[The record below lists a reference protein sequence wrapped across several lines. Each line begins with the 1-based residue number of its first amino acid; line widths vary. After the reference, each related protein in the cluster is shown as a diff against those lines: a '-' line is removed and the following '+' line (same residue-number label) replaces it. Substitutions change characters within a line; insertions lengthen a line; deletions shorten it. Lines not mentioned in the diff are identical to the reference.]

1 MLESQSPIAAFEA
14 LMESMQQDLEEVAAA
29 IRSEIRLEAEEAER
43 EAAISAAMR
52 RDLSDVARELM
63 AHGDTIALDV
73 GQRIFV
79 GPIVAVGTDV
89 VTVEAGSWRV
99 DVNLHALQRMRV
111 LKRARSG
118 GRRGSLG
125 GTASFRARLLELQLS
140 GDAIEAGTVAS
151 DEPIIGPV
159 ALVGCDHV
167 AVGEEGGPEWFLPLA
182 SLAFVR
188 SRDSCCEFGPQARE
202 A

>member
-1 MLESQSPIAAFEA
+1 
-14 LMESMQQDLEEVAAA
+14 MESMRRDLEDVAAA

-43 EAAISAAMR
+43 EAAISAAMH

-63 AHGDTIALDV
+63 AHGDTVAVDV
-73 GQRIFV
+73 GERIFV
-79 GPIVAVGTDV
+79 GPVMGVAADL
-89 VTVEAGSWRV
+89 VTVQVGSWRV
-99 DVNLHALQRMRV
+99 DVNLKSVRRMRV

-118 GRRGSLG
+118 GQRSLG
-125 GTASFRARLLELQLS
+125 GAASFRARLLELQLS
-140 GDAIEAGTVAS
+140 GQPIEVGMAGS

-167 AVGEEGGPEWFLPLA
+167 AIGEEVGPEWFLPLQ

-188 SRDSCCEFGPQARE
+188 TRDPKGDLRADRVCQPDRGC
-202 A
+202 

>member
-14 LMESMQQDLEEVAAA
+14 LLESMQRDLEDVAAA

-63 AHGDTIALDV
+63 AHGDTVAVDV
-73 GQRIFV
+73 GERIFV

-89 VTVEAGSWRV
+89 LTLEAGSWRV
-99 DVNLHALQRMRV
+99 DVNLNSLQRMRV
-111 LKRARSG
+111 VKRARSG
-118 GRRGSLG
+118 GRRATHGS
-125 GTASFRARLLELQLS
+125 TASFRARLLELQLS
-140 GDAIEAGTVAS
+140 GEAIEAGTISS
-151 DEPIIGPV
+151 DEPVIGPV
-159 ALVGCDHV
+159 ALVGCDHI
-167 AVGEEGGPEWFLPLA
+167 AIGGDAPEWFLPLT

-188 SRDSCCEFGPQARE
+188 VRESYGDFGCGAR
-202 A
+202 